1 MSVNWN
7 GRTFGQ
13 LSPSEQTQAIVD
25 AFQEVA
31 QEMSDIDYG
40 TWENPTFHVFRADG
54 SEVMPD
60 DKLVDFRGGEAVYL
74 GCKHRRKVQTNLMGC
89 EKYPSVFDLEIRGPE
104 GYVWNAVSDEG
115 RRIQANVLE
124 R

>member
-1 MSVNWN
+1 MSVNRYAKAVTEALLAGN
-7 GRTFGQ
+7 
-13 LSPSEQTQAIVD
+13 
-25 AFQEVA
+25 QEKI
-31 QEMSDIDYG
+31 EDIASYG

-60 DKLVDFRGGEAVYL
+60 DKLVDFRGDEAVYL
-74 GCKHRRKVQTNLMGC
+74 GCKHPRKVQTNLMGC

-115 RRIQANVLE
+115 RKIQANVLE